1 MRNKITIFILG
12 LMIVSGIA
20 CKKEESAANSP
31 ANGGG
36 SAASFTCKID
46 GTVFTADSARINTYS
61 GGFSIMAFKG
71 GSTAFE
77 INLNNPAEGKH
88 SLAAGSNEAA
98 TYVTS
103 SAYFVNTA
111 GEVVVVALDATA
123 KTGNGTFYFTG
134 VNGADTKSFT
144 EGTFNIK

>member
-1 MRNKITIFILG
+1 MLG
-12 LMIVSGIA
+12 LIIITGNA
-20 CKKEESAANSP
+20 CKKEESKDNSSP
-31 ANGGG
+31 NGGG
-36 SAASFTCKID
+36 TSVAGFSCKID
-46 GTVFTADSARINTYS
+46 GTAFTADSARINTYS

-77 INLNNPAEGKH
+77 INLKEPAVGKH

-111 GEVVVVALDATA
+111 GEVAITAFDATA

-134 VNGADTKSFT
+134 ANGSDAKNFT
-144 EGTFNIK
+144 EGAFNIK